1 MGEGRQDGGGEVG
14 RAGRRCCRRHRRLRS
29 RRLWFFKLSSP
40 ERICSGVGSGGESK
54 STPYPFSAST
64 LLLSDSLPL
73 PPSSG
78 GRAGPGSG
86 GGWGEAATSPWLGAS
101 LAAPSAARP
110 GVFGG
115 TVPAAAPPRSLP
127 PPVSAGPCGRRAWG
141 SRAPRARCPGLET
154 PRLSEESASADA
166 GSGSAWVAPFGSAAR
181 PGSVRSRDPQKSELR
196 SPSKVLVP
204 RHCSGSGRECGERR
218 DTAPTI
224 CWSPRCRG
232 GGDGTWDTWGHLH
245 ASPSDEVNFAPSWL
259 ARLLDAK
266 QASVEGLV
274 GWGFACFESVWRN
287 EHLKF
292 PKPVYAGGFP
302 VVV

>member
-1 MGEGRQDGGGEVG
+1 MEP
-14 RAGRRCCRRHRRLRS
+14 HL
-29 RRLWFFKLSSP
+29 
-40 ERICSGVGSGGESK
+40 
-54 STPYPFSAST
+54 
-64 LLLSDSLPL
+64 
-73 PPSSG
+73 
-78 GRAGPGSG
+78 
-86 GGWGEAATSPWLGAS
+86 
-101 LAAPSAARP
+101 
-110 GVFGG
+110 
-115 TVPAAAPPRSLP
+115 
-127 PPVSAGPCGRRAWG
+127 
-141 SRAPRARCPGLET
+141 RAPQ
-154 PRLSEESASADA
+154 SADA

-196 SPSKVLVP
+196 SPSKVLIP

-245 ASPSDEVNFAPSWL
+245 ASASDEVNFAPSWL

-266 QASVEGLV
+266 QASVEGQV
-274 GWGFACFESVWRN
+274 GWGFAYFESVWRN

-302 VVV
+302 VVVWSRFNRWGDLDVPEPLWLFLSWPWHPAPPLSTPALCFCLVNVCGPLTWSLHREALFYVRARFTVGGFCFGESLVEKRGKRTGEKMRVKESNVFIHWIAQPIVTAPGSLYWTRVDERRLKAGSPLAFEVDY